1 MESKK
6 TAIEAKAHELWVQR
20 GKPIGD
26 PMTDWVAAEKIV
38 NGGPSSPKISKRQ
51 RRQGQ

>member
-6 TAIEAKAHELWVQR
+6 TAIEAKAHELWIKR
-20 GKPIGD
+20 GKPVGD

-38 NGGPSSPKISKRQ
+38 NGGAKTKKQKR
-51 RRQGQ
+51 GK